1 VHLRRSE
8 WVARSL
14 AYLQATTY
22 VSRDITISQLTQY
35 LQATVPVS
43 GSIAEYTIE
52 EVRQAVNTLA
62 NHRVNDD
69 DVVVSAFA

>member
-1 VHLRRSE
+1 
-8 WVARSL
+8 
-14 AYLQATTY
+14 